1 MSLSRP
7 LPGKD
12 ITKPSFTAKLG
23 AFLLALLALS
33 PVFAA
38 EKPLEFGVFPNLSAR
53 TVITLYQ
60 PLRTYLEKQLGR
72 PVNIYTAPDFK
83 VFVNRS
89 LRREYDFMVAA
100 PHFARLAQQEAG
112 YQPLAVY
119 SRELRTILVV
129 DKNGPIKSF
138 ADLKGHAVALPD
150 PLALMSMFAVQLLR
164 NNGLQPGRDITLVN
178 AHSHDNAV
186 SSVIHGESAAAA
198 TSAAPLAQMP
208 AELKD
213 NVRILATSDKIPHQI
228 FMASPKLSAGDTE
241 RLRKALLDF
250 PQTPEGRQF
259 IEANKF
265 GGIRPVNEADLKQ
278 LDPYAAE
285 AKRMLGIH

>member
-1 MSLSRP
+1 MSLSGP

-12 ITKPSFTAKLG
+12 IIRNIAGRLG
-23 AFLLALLALS
+23 AFLLALLAFS
-33 PVFAA
+33 PALAA
-38 EKPLEFGVFPNLSAR
+38 DKPLEFGVFPNLSSR
-53 TVITLYQ
+53 TVVALYQ
-60 PLRTYLEKQLGR
+60 PLRTYLEQRLGR

-89 LRREYDFMVAA
+89 LKREYDFLVAA
-100 PHFARLAQQEAG
+100 PHFARLAQKEAG
-112 YQPLAVY
+112 YRPLAVY
-119 SRELRTILVV
+119 SRELRAILVV
-129 DKNGPIKSF
+129 AKDGPVKSV
-138 ADLKGHAVALPD
+138 ADLKGQTVAVPD
-150 PLALMSMFAVQLLR
+150 HLALMSMFGVQLLR
-164 NNGLQPGRDITLVN
+164 DGGLQPGKDVTLID
-178 AHSHDNAV
+178 ARSHDNAV

-208 AELKD
+208 EALKG
-213 NVRILATSDKIPHQI
+213 NVRVLATSDKAPHQI
-228 FMASPKLSAGDTE
+228 FMASPTLSADDTE

-265 GGIRPVNEADLKQ
+265 DGIRPITEAELKP

-285 AKRMLGIH
+285 VKRMLGIR